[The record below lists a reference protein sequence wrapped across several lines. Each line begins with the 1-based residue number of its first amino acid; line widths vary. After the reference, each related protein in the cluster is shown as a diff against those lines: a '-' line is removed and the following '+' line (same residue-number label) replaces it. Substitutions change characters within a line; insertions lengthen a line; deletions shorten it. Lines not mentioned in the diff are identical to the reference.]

1 MSKKS
6 QESEGKE
13 KALLTFL
20 ARTREGEYAPI
31 DKGSLPYARIKEDSE
46 TIINSEEFYYGV
58 S

>member
-1 MSKKS
+1 MLKKS
-6 QESEGKE
+6 QEAKGKE

-20 ARTREGEYAPI
+20 TRTREGEYAPI
-31 DKGSLPYARIKEDSE
+31 DEGSLPYSRINEDSE